1 MKGEKTPAGY
11 TILEI
16 MIVLAVSGVMFL
28 IAANFINGKQEKTQF
43 PGAVNSLATIVQ
55 KTIKDVVN
63 GKYADINLKCTISA
77 GSPPTVS
84 VTQSSTYTTTNNPAN
99 DLQGSNN
106 GCIFLGKVMQFQEKV
121 PNQDPPSE
129 YAVYPIAA
137 AQLNSKGV
145 PIGADGANPTT
156 PYDLAGPTPIDVL
169 STDNVTPYHL
179 NIVNM
184 GLEDV
189 ANEPGAGQAFKTPIN
204 TFYAIGL
211 LQNLGTTNTPTLNGA
226 QPVALYYI
234 NSITAVQT
242 RATAES
248 FISGTTINPVPL
260 GKEIVMC
267 VSDGTQYA
275 YIELGS
281 AASQLQVNVKILG
294 VTPCT

>member
-16 MIVLAVSGVMFL
+16 MIVLAVSGLMFL
-28 IAANFINGKQEKTQF
+28 IAANFINGKQERTQF
-43 PGAVNSLATIVQ
+43 PGAVNSLATTIQ
-55 KTIKDVVN
+55 KTVKDVVN
-63 GKYADINLKCTISA
+63 GKYADINLKCTVTA
-77 GSPPTVS
+77 GSPPVVS
-84 VTQSSTYTTTNNPAN
+84 VTQSPTYTTTNNPSN
-99 DLQGSNN
+99 DLQGTNN

-121 PNQDPPSE
+121 ANQDVQSE
-129 YAVYPIAA
+129 FAIYPIAA

-156 PYDLAGPTPIDVL
+156 PYDLAGPTAIDVL
-169 STDNVTPYHL
+169 ATDNVTSYHL
-179 NIVNM
+179 NMINM

-189 ANEPGAGQAFKTPIN
+189 ANEPGSGQAFKNPIN

-211 LQNLGTTNTPTLNGA
+211 LESLGTTNTPALNGS
-226 QPVALYYI
+226 QPVSLYYI
-234 NSITAVQT
+234 NSITTPQT
-242 RATAES
+242 RASAES
-248 FISGTTINPVPL
+248 LISGASITPVPT

-267 VSDGTQYA
+267 VSDGTQFA

-294 VTPCT
+294 ATQCT